1 MGNNASLEEWVNM
14 NGKRPHYTKRTGPTG
29 PPPVVFDA
37 LVVATVVPAQPRYK
51 HFKAQQYTDAV
62 GRIINNLPDWLR
74 ELPQIILYDMATGV
88 PAATPKAMP
97 GPTPAHEADAASSN
111 EDITM

>member
-51 HFKAQQYTDAV
+51 HFKAQHYYGV
-62 GRIINNLPDWLR
+62 NNREIHALPDWLAQ
-74 ELPQIILYDMATGV
+74 LPQIILYDMGTAQPTG
-88 PAATPKAMP
+88 
-97 GPTPAHEADAASSN
+97 GEAN
-111 EDITM
+111 ITM

>member
-1 MGNNASLEEWVNM
+1 MGNPTSLKEWVKTK
-14 NGKRPHYTKRTGPTG
+14 GKRPLQVDPVSGSQEKR
-29 PPPVVFDA
+29 VVFDA

-62 GRIINNLPDWLR
+62 GSIINNLPDWLR

>member
-51 HFKAQQYTDAV
+51 HFKAQHYYGV
-62 GRIINNLPDWLR
+62 NNREIHALPDWLAQ
-74 ELPQIILYDMATGV
+74 LPQIILYDMDTGL
-88 PAATPKAMP
+88 PKATPD
-97 GPTPAHEADAASSN
+97 DAGSE